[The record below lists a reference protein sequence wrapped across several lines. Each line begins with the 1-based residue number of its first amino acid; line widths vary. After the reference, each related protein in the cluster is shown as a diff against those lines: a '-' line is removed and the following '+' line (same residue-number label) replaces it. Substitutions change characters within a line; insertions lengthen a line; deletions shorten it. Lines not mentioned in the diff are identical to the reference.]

1 MTDADAETRIRV
13 ARERTEARVRE
24 LTALFDAV
32 VASSE
37 AANLDDE
44 HDPEGSTVG
53 FERAQL
59 AAMLD
64 GTRARLDD
72 LDRAAERIRLGT
84 YGRCDRCGDP
94 IPAARLE
101 AQPSTRTCVACAA
114 R

>member
-1 MTDADAETRIRV
+1 MTDGDAEIRIRF
-13 ARERTEARVRE
+13 ARERTEARVHE

-64 GTRARLDD
+64 GARARLED
-72 LDRAAERIRLGT
+72 LADASERVRLGT
-84 YGRCDRCGDP
+84 YGRCERCGDP
-94 IPAARLE
+94 IPDARLD